1 MSVAVLP
8 RLYLPRHGLVLR
20 SALERAALSLARC
33 RWQSSFWQG
42 PLGVLVQGESCC
54 PQAVSCGV
62 PALLRG
68 GLQGLHLHSPSPPC
82 SAPGCWL
89 PQGAWPRS
97 RDPPA
102 PRSRSRDK
110 GQRHQHTPQH
120 FIATAAAGHPSSWR
134 GSRPGPG
141 PGLGSSPLILLGPLH
156 DSHSPRLLHPGP
168 HGAASRPHSCPVLE
182 PDARPR
188 VLSMPASF
196 PRPSL
201 RGAGGRAPPGL

>member
-1 MSVAVLP
+1 MLP
-8 RLYLPRHGLVLR
+8 PACELWGPCPPEWG
-20 SALERAALSLARC
+20 SARAPSPQPEPTLLST
-33 RWQSSFWQG
+33 
-42 PLGVLVQGESCC
+42 GVL
-54 PQAVSCGV
+54 A
-62 PALLRG
+62 
-68 GLQGLHLHSPSPPC
+68 
-82 SAPGCWL
+82 APGL
-89 PQGAWPRS
+89 LQGAWPQS

-102 PRSRSRDK
+102 PRSRSRDT

-120 FIATAAAGHPSSWR
+120 FIATAAAGHPSSRR
-134 GSRPGPG
+134 GSGAG

-168 HGAASRPHSCPVLE
+168 HGAASRHHSRPDSE

-201 RGAGGRAPPGL
+201 RGAGGRAPPGCRGGSGHTSMPGARPSPSACTRSSLSPLFSVRRTVGRGDRV